1 MVNVTDLVQSDVA
14 LPVSPA
20 CEVGPKR
27 RLIRMNEVESLT
39 GLKKS
44 HVYGLIRLGSF
55 PQRVVLS
62 RRCVAFLEHEVLA
75 WLDARVAER
84 GQA

>member
-1 MVNVTDLVQSDVA
+1 
-14 LPVSPA
+14 
-20 CEVGPKR
+20 
-27 RLIRMNEVESLT
+27 MNEVESLT